1 MKTILKPA
9 AILTAVCLLVTL
21 AVAGVNGLTR
31 DAIAKSEAA
40 AAQASMAAL
49 IPGADFTPVKAAGES
64 QEIYRAGDK
73 GFVFVSAATGYG
85 GDVKVMTALD
95 GEGAVLGVVV
105 LSCDDETP
113 GLGQNCKKPAF
124 TDQFAGKSDSVELT
138 KNGGDIVAVTSA
150 TYTSTAVKTCVNRA
164 LADYRLVK
172 EGAQ

>member
-49 IPGADFTPVKAAGES
+49 IPGATFTPVDADCES
-64 QEIYRAGDK
+64 DEVYRAEDK
-73 GFVFVSAATGYG
+73 GYIFVSAATGYG

-95 GEGAVLGVVV
+95 REGVVLGVIV

-113 GLGQNCKKPAF
+113 GLGQNCKKASF
-124 TDQFAGKSDSVELT
+124 TDQFAGKSGSVELT
-138 KNGGDIVAVTSA
+138 KNGGEIVAVTSA

-164 LADYRLVK
+164 LADYKIVK
-172 EGAQ
+172 EGA